1 MEQKPSCSP
10 VSEPKDMHWDSIDF
24 SKFILLFGVGSF
36 ALDGPVL
43 LALGFLG
50 DKEAENNT
58 LVHLRLTPFNQEAKL
73 IGSFNDRSFFQTD
86 EVFSLFNHLGTQ
98 YPPSLLLGSTVFEE
112 HFIQTFFTRY
122 FQWRNDGFGL
132 LKAVHKTPFMSGMRN
147 GHLYQA
153 MMKGSYPPEDERP
166 LSEDEAAFL
175 AGHLLKEKCVD
186 YEYKGFLMLWMDLDT
201 LEERMG
207 KKATMDA
214 YSFGSFFTHIERSSR
229 FKRGALLRQL
239 R

>member
-1 MEQKPSCSP
+1 
-10 VSEPKDMHWDSIDF
+10 
-24 SKFILLFGVGSF
+24 
-36 ALDGPVL
+36 
-43 LALGFLG
+43 
-50 DKEAENNT
+50 
-58 LVHLRLTPFNQEAKL
+58 
-73 IGSFNDRSFFQTD
+73 
-86 EVFSLFNHLGTQ
+86 
-98 YPPSLLLGSTVFEE
+98 
-112 HFIQTFFTRY
+112 
-122 FQWRNDGFGL
+122 
-132 LKAVHKTPFMSGMRN
+132 MRN

-207 KKATMDA
+207 KTATMDA
-214 YSFGSFFTHIERSSR
+214 HSFGSFFTHIERSSR